1 MSKVYY
7 SKTEQQAA
15 EREPFVRMAW
25 GIGLFGLLVAVVAGG
40 IALMVTEFSAGRPES
55 AGWATMVTILFSGII
70 IYFIRVAVNPTIE
83 ENPDF
88 YLR

>member
-1 MSKVYY
+1 MSNRYY

-40 IALMVTEFSAGRPES
+40 ITLIVTEFAAGRQEF
-55 AGWATMVTILFSGII
+55 AGWATMLTMLSVSTI
-70 IYFIRVAVNPTIE
+70 IYFLKETVHPSVE
-83 ENPDF
+83 KNPDI